1 MNSQYGFTFNVCNDS
16 DFELVENNGSSV
28 VALVGPVLRDF
39 KHDIRISVILFQIP
53 KKITLDDFLTERQ
66 AAAKANL
73 KNFAILN
80 ETDTTIAGLPAKISH
95 SSFTIATND
104 NEINYRITVAAF
116 IKDNIVYAIQYE
128 TDAEIYEDHVQC
140 FNLVLSS
147 FKFN

>member
-80 ETDTTIAGLPAKISH
+80 ETDTTIAGVPAKLSH

-104 NEINYRITVAAF
+104 DEINYRTTLAVF
-116 IKDNIVYAIQYE
+116 MKDNIIYAIQYE

-140 FNLVLSS
+140 FNLILSS